1 MMSPKS
7 GFVGIANRIWDEVIR
22 RNFTKRQK
30 DILLFLWR
38 LSYGCQQDVAIV
50 SKQKYFAVCG
60 VGEGHIGQELK
71 ILSECKVISR
81 NGSEYRFN
89 EDCHLWQV
97 SPVRGWDEE
106 IFKAILHDNIESSKR
121 RKLTNSVSSE
131 DEGTY
136 QNGKHPEETDLP
148 KREESKANEVTEMV
162 SGQTDESKDVTYQSS
177 KIPSDENL
185 PIREVIE
192 SEKLTETVS
201 STSTDSKG
209 TYQKGKSELTEK
221 VSPTP
226 EKSSRGAASK
236 RSKDSIKDSKDIK
249 YIVEIVNYLN
259 EKAGKNF
266 SPDTKNTI
274 KLIKG
279 RLAEKRTLD
288 DFKYVI
294 DVKVAEWAG
303 DPKMGKY
310 LRPDT
315 LFTQSHFESYRNQ
328 PFPTK
333 QVNPRNSRAQNN
345 KALLQQKMS
354 EALNESSGNHS
365 NPFPNFNGLPDGRN
379 D

>member
-121 RKLTNSVSSE
+121 RKLTNSVSS
-131 DEGTY
+131 
-136 QNGKHPEETDLP
+136 EETDLP

-365 NPFPNFNGLPDGRN
+365 NPFPNFNGLPDGR
-379 D
+379 DD